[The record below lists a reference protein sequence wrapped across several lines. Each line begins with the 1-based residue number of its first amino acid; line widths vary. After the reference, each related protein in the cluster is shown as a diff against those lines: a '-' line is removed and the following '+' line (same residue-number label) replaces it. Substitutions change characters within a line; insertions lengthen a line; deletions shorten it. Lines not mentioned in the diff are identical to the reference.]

1 MKRLTCLPLSV
12 LFFALAGCGEE
23 IDELPVDGRD
33 FDGVQYSESE
43 FVYTGRVI
51 DGYLKNARVWLDLDG
66 DGQYSKGPL
75 EVTLANGDTHRLDQG
90 EPTAMTTGGGRFSLD
105 LTEFKVGLSKGK
117 DLDPRDYPLYAL
129 ALPGKT
135 MEETHSGEVPVPRA
149 YLMSA
154 SPGVTNVTPLT
165 TLARFRARVA
175 GQASMDSENA
185 ALADSAEL
193 NGLNLLQD
201 YIQASNEKA
210 HAYARA
216 LAHFM
221 ASQIPDDCKNK
232 DLGGGSECVLSREAV
247 DLLGISL
254 VRNAREVFG
263 RVDAQVSGGRYGNV
277 DTDNLKLPKVD
288 VELENPVLLAGL
300 KVYAN
305 TDEVRIDALE
315 VSAELAFDYTEDGQ
329 LLSVSSQGCMEPSLP
344 EVARLVQVNGY
355 MAQMKNQW
363 HPSASLS
370 AESKQVYAD
379 AGIDERIV
387 FDWKNKRA
395 YFDTVTSCHKATR
408 GVSSESS
415 ELGGTPEITWS
426 WDNEGEVV
434 EKVSASELPDRKISL
449 LRTASDPAKD
459 LEYSWVTGYK
469 IEGGKAPKAEFAFTS
484 PGSACDPVSSDADA
498 PDLARSHVTQL
509 FPVKIDREVE
519 STYEYDRRN
528 YTVAMAENEGQTQS
542 LSVER
547 LLKYPL
553 RSLTKAGPNAG
564 SLQWQ
569 LFYAS
574 LDTEGLDSAS
584 ANLIREA
591 YLKNRD
597 GISECGVQVS
607 DAPGTAYAKV
617 SYNYK
622 TLTEY
627 LLQDLAEN

>member
-12 LFFALAGCGEE
+12 LLFALAGCGEE

-43 FVYTGRVI
+43 PVYTGRAI

-75 EVTLANGDTHRLDQG
+75 DVTLANGDTHRLDEG
-90 EPTAMTTGGGRFSLD
+90 EPTAMTTAGGRFSLD
-105 LTEFKVGLSKGK
+105 LAEFQVGLSKGK

-165 TLARFRARVA
+165 TLARFRAKVA
-175 GQASMDSENA
+175 GQASMGSENA

-193 NGLNLLQD
+193 NGVNLLQD
-201 YIQASNEKA
+201 YVQANNEKA

-216 LAHFM
+216 LARFM
-221 ASQIPDDCKNK
+221 ASQIPDEYNK
-232 DLGGGSECVLSREAV
+232 DLAAEGSDGTGRFLSSKAV

-254 VRNAREVFG
+254 IRNAREVVS

-277 DTDNLKLPKVD
+277 DTDNLELPRVD
-288 VELENPVLLAGL
+288 IELKNPSLLTGL
-300 KVYAN
+300 KVFAN
-305 TDEVRIDALE
+305 TEEVRVEALE
-315 VSAELAFDYTEDGQ
+315 LSAALEFDYTEDGQ

-344 EVARLVQVNGY
+344 EIARLVQVNGY

-370 AESKQVYAD
+370 AESKQAYAD

-395 YFDTVTSCHKATR
+395 YFDTVTSCHKGTR
-408 GVSSESS
+408 GVSSEGS
-415 ELGGTPEITWS
+415 ELGSTPEITWS
-426 WDNEGEVV
+426 WDSEGEVV
-434 EKVSASELPDRKISL
+434 EQVAAPASPDRKINL
-449 LRTASDPAKD
+449 LAATSAPAEV
-459 LEYSWVTGYK
+459 LAQSWVTGYR
-469 IEGGKAPKAEFAFTS
+469 IVAGDTPEVEFAFT
-484 PGSACDPVSSDADA
+484 GSGSDCEPASMDGEE
-498 PDLARSHVTQL
+498 PDLAVSHVTQL
-509 FPVKIDREVE
+509 FPVTIDGEAGHA
-519 STYEYDRRN
+519 YEYDVREYWVDEDGTRR
-528 YTVAMAENEGQTQS
+528 
-542 LSVER
+542 LPVER

-553 RSLTKAGPNAG
+553 RSLSKAGPDAG
-564 SLQWQ
+564 NLQWR
-569 LFYAS
+569 LSYAS
-574 LDTEGLDSAS
+574 LDHKGLSPVA
-584 ANLIREA
+584 ANLVREA
-591 YLKNRD
+591 YLEDRD
-597 GISECGVQVS
+597 GISECGVPVS
-607 DAPGTAYAKV
+607 NAPGTAYAKV
-617 SYNYK
+617 SYSYK

-627 LLQDLAEN
+627 LLHGLAED